1 MKTKIT
7 LITVLSLF
15 LSINSFAQSAR
26 VQAIH
31 NCPDPAAATVDVW
44 LNNTL
49 LLDNFN
55 YKEASPYIDAPTMEA
70 FDLVITAPDAMDTTN
85 AIFRKSFTLMSET
98 AYTVIAS
105 GGLAETGSTAF
116 DLRAYAGLES
126 ANNMDAGEV
135 SVNIIHSS
143 YDAPMVDIYEVQ
155 IPAGMLVDDLAFGQD
170 IGEYVNLPATDFDVQ
185 VRTQA
190 GIVAA
195 EFDVN
200 VTGLDNNAL
209 TVIATGYLDTDNAVG
224 DEPFGLLAILTDGT
238 VVELPMK
245 DITAA
250 RVQAIHNTPDPAAAT
265 VDVWLNDMPLIQGFN
280 YKAASPYIDAPAGQY
295 FDLSITAPGAAD
307 TTNAIFKKT
316 FLLESAMA
324 YSVVA
329 SGGLAEM
336 GETAFDLRGFAGLEA
351 ANNQDAGE
359 VSVNIIHG
367 SYDAPMVDIYEVQI
381 PAGLLVDD
389 LSFGEALE
397 SYVNLPAADFDVQVR
412 TQEGVAAAQFDVN
425 VTGLDNNAVTVLATG
440 YLDPANAVGDEPFGL
455 LAILTDGTVVE
466 LPAQEISTARVQ
478 VIHNSAATDAAM
490 VDVYLNDGLLIDNFE
505 FRTAS
510 PFIDAPAGRFF
521 DVSIALPNSMDTV
534 GALYKE
540 TFLLESNMTY
550 IVVASGVIGSGM
562 YDPATDFSLEVIADA
577 REMSMTSGNVDVL
590 VWHGATDA
598 PTVDVVETLVGAG
611 TIVDDLSYGE
621 YQGYLDLPA
630 TAYRLDVRDE
640 TGSTTVATYQVDLSG
655 LEDLAISVIASG
667 FLNPAMNNNGEAFG
681 LFAALPS
688 GGALLSL
695 DNVTSIE
702 DLDLGVNLN
711 VSPNP
716 FRDFLRIDVQAE
728 QSASIDYMIYD
739 AAGRLYLSDQTRL
752 QDGNNRLDINT
763 TEMNAGFYT
772 LIIKNENGSTQ
783 NVKLIKQ

>member
-7 LITVLSLF
+7 FITILSLLIGF
-15 LSINSFAQSAR
+15 NAFSQSAR

-31 NCPDPAAATVDVW
+31 NCPDPAAAIVDVW

-49 LLDNFN
+49 LIDNFQ
-55 YKEASPYIDAPTMEA
+55 YKQASPYIDAPAMEA
-70 FDLVITAPDAMDTTN
+70 FDLVITSPDAMDTTN
-85 AIFRKSFTLMSET
+85 AIFRKTFTLMSET
-98 AYTVIAS
+98 AYTVVAS
-105 GGLAETGSTAF
+105 GGLAESGSTAF
-116 DLRAYAGLES
+116 DIRAYGGLES
-126 ANNMDAGEV
+126 ANNMDAQEV

-143 YDAPMVDIYEVQ
+143 YDAPEVDIYEVQ
-155 IPAGMLVDDLAFGQD
+155 IPAGMLVDDLAFGED
-170 IGEYVNLPATDFDVQ
+170 LGTYINLPATDFDVQ

-190 GIVAA
+190 GLVAA
-195 EFDVN
+195 EFDIN
-200 VTGLDNNAL
+200 VTGLDNNAI

-224 DEPFGLLAILTDGT
+224 DEPFGLLAVLVDGT
-238 VVELPMK
+238 VVDLPAK
-245 DITAA
+245 DITSA

-265 VDVWLNDMPLIQGFN
+265 VDVWINDMPLIEGFN

-295 FDLSITAPGAAD
+295 FDLSITATGAAD
-307 TTNAIFKKT
+307 TSNAIFKKT

-329 SGGLAEM
+329 SGGLAET
-336 GETAFDLRGFAGLEA
+336 GETSFDLRAFTGLEA
-351 ANNQDAGE
+351 ASNQDAGE

-389 LSFGEALE
+389 LAFGEGLE
-397 SYVNLPAADFDVQVR
+397 AYVNLPAADFDVQVR
-412 TQEGVAAAQFDVN
+412 TQEGLVAAQFDVN
-425 VTGLDNNAVTVLATG
+425 VTGLDNNAITVLATG

-455 LAILTDGTVVE
+455 LAILSDGTVVE

-490 VDVYLNDGLLIDNFE
+490 VDVYLNDGLLIDDFE

-510 PFIDAPAGRFF
+510 AFIDAPAGRFF
-521 DVSIALPNSMDTV
+521 DVSVALPNSSDTMN
-534 GALYKE
+534 ALYQE
-540 TFLLESNMTY
+540 TFILESNMTY
-550 IVVASGVIGSGM
+550 IIIASGVIGSGM
-562 YDPATDFSLEVIADA
+562 YDPATDFSLEVIASA
-577 REMSMTSGNVDVL
+577 REMSMTPGNVDVL

-630 TAYRLDVRDE
+630 AAYRLDVRDE
-640 TGSTTVATYQVDLSG
+640 TGNTTVATYQVDLSG
-655 LEDLAISVIASG
+655 LEDQAISLIASG
-667 FLNPAMNNNGEAFG
+667 FLNPAMNNNGESFG
-681 LFAALPS
+681 LYAALPT

-695 DNVTSIE
+695 DNVTSVE

-716 FRDFLRIDVQAE
+716 FNDRLRVDVQTE
-728 QSASIDYMIYD
+728 QSGSIEYMIYD
-739 AAGRLYLSDQTRL
+739 AAGRLYLNDQASL
-752 QDGNNRLDINT
+752 QSGNNSLNINT
-763 TEMNAGFYT
+763 RELNAGFYT
-772 LIIKNENGSTQ
+772 LILINESGTQETIKM
-783 NVKLIKQ
+783 IKQ